1 METYAPTSHQERSA
15 PPASATKKQHRASLS
30 LQDNRPA
37 AIQLR
42 KTIQAIQA
50 SSNRLSPI
58 QCYTKGITYKTSDNE
73 NFRTCINDTNL
84 LDKKTGATTSIDN
97 LLVRIGTVNGYQ
109 RYQYNTHLRKNTKK
123 GIERNFVNDC
133 GFFSDFLMTLD
144 TTALAGRG
152 NPHVKAGTGTNDA
165 ADPLAGEAYFMQGNT
180 EANIDL
186 GCVHHQATVIAKD
199 GGDNITCEAN
209 AGARLTAPIFDMY
222 GTAEETFHSRFK
234 DDYGDDDHPATTE
247 VYEK

>member
-58 QCYTKGITYKTSDNE
+58 QCYTEGSTYKTSDNR
-73 NFRTCINDTNL
+73 NFRTCIDDTNL
-84 LDKKTGATTSIDN
+84 LDKKTGATTSIDD
-97 LLVRIGTVNGYQ
+97 LLVQIDTVSGYK
-109 RYQYNTHLRKNTKK
+109 RYRYNTTPYNRRTRQ
-123 GIERNFVNDC
+123 GNFVNDC
-133 GFFSDFLMTLD
+133 GFFSDFLMTRN
-144 TTALAGRG
+144 TTALAEGYDS
-152 NPHVKAGTGTNDA
+152 HVKAGTGTNDA
-165 ADPLAGEAYFMQGNT
+165 ANPLAGEAYFMQGNT

-222 GTAEETFHSRFK
+222 GTAVAEETFHSRFK
-234 DDYGDDDHPATTE
+234 DNYGDDDHPATTE